1 MFTRF
6 KQSFIHCQEVAKQ
19 QDQSSK
25 LHEQSNETG
34 FALVD
39 ADLDT
44 KHQSKDKNETSNS
57 ITLKEEERNN
67 DADSQSSDK
76 VITWKKQS
84 KTQRVEEETRK
95 QSRSKLVRKG
105 KIKDSK
111 TSSGEIEDLDIQ
123 LEAETQVVPQEEA
136 ESQKASIPDR
146 AIKTTR
152 KLLQD
157 DLGNQEIA
165 LSSQENISSSPESVG
180 SNFSQDSKLQNIVK
194 ELSIEEENKAGKNS
208 ENSEVILRDIKTEDV
223 VAENRLAGISLNCQ
237 EEDNSLVGI
246 EEKVTSKTKRIIKT
260 KNKSQEDK
268 DTIVASM
275 STDDNKSIREDSI
288 QNVEEEMF
296 QNNEGK
302 EYTVKEN
309 EAAIKK
315 VTPEG
320 KGSKVQVKKSETS
333 DAEIQ
338 YLEKDEN
345 EDSTREKAIR
355 DSDDK
360 PSEVVDNKAS
370 LEGELKRKS
379 LKVKK
384 AAVKKEAEISDKML
398 HVKETDEKIQE
409 VIKPQSNKADKETKQ
424 SLKVP
429 IEQTVTDEPTK
440 EKSDA
445 FVDTAKENEN
455 RKKSRTKPIQ
465 VLGKEETVEAPSEEI
480 MEPVKEHQ
488 DEIVHPKATEN
499 ESLNSQT
506 GEKIQPLHK
515 EDDKLLDN
523 KDSLGRE
530 SKKGLKLKKRKIPT
544 KKEEEEEDTMMQDQ
558 NTDQDKQKTQKVQS
572 IITSN
577 KVPFF
582 HFVFNQ
588 FD

>member
-39 ADLDT
+39 ANLDT

-57 ITLKEEERNN
+57 ITLKQEESKN
-67 DADSQSSDK
+67 DADSQSSAK

-111 TSSGEIEDLDIQ
+111 TSSGGIEDLDIQ
-123 LEAETQVVPQEEA
+123 LEAETQVVPQEEV
-136 ESQKASIPDR
+136 ESQTASIPDR

-194 ELSIEEENKAGKNS
+194 ELSIEEENKA
-208 ENSEVILRDIKTEDV
+208 
-223 VAENRLAGISLNCQ
+223 LNCQ

-246 EEKVTSKTKRIIKT
+246 EEEVTSKTKRIIKT

-268 DTIVASM
+268 DTIVASI

-288 QNVEEEMF
+288 QNVEEIMF
-296 QNNEGK
+296 QNNEEK

-320 KGSKVQVKKSETS
+320 KDSKVKVKKSETS

-384 AAVKKEAEISDKML
+384 AVVKKEAEISDKML

-409 VIKPQSNKADKETKQ
+409 VTKPQSNKADKETKQ

>member
-1 MFTRF
+1 M
-6 KQSFIHCQEVAKQ
+6 AKQ

-34 FALVD
+34 FASVD
-39 ADLDT
+39 ANLDT

-57 ITLKEEERNN
+57 ITLKEEESKN
-67 DADSQSSDK
+67 DADSQSSAK

-123 LEAETQVVPQEEA
+123 LESETQVVPQEEA

-157 DLGNQEIA
+157 DLGNQEIV
-165 LSSQENISSSPESVG
+165 LLSQEKISSSLESIG
-180 SNFSQDSKLQNIVK
+180 SNFSEDSKLQNVVK
-194 ELSIEEENKAGKNS
+194 ELSIEKGNKAGKNS
-208 ENSEVILRDIKTEDV
+208 ENSEAILRDIKTEDV
-223 VAENRLAGISLNCQ
+223 VAENRLAGISLNSQ

-268 DTIVASM
+268 DTIVASISKVL

-309 EAAIKK
+309 KAVIKK

-320 KGSKVQVKKSETS
+320 KDSKVKVKKSETS
-333 DAEIQ
+333 DSEIQ
-338 YLEKDEN
+338 HWEKDEN
-345 EDSTREKAIR
+345 EDSTSDKAIE

-360 PSEVVDNKAS
+360 LSEVVDNKAS
-370 LEGELKRKS
+370 LEGELKRQS

-384 AAVKKEAEISDKML
+384 AVVKKKEAEISDKML

-409 VIKPQSNKADKETKQ
+409 VTKPQSNKADKETKQ

-455 RKKSRTKPIQ
+455 RKKSRTKPIK

-480 MEPVKEHQ
+480 LEPVKEHQ

>member
-19 QDQSSK
+19 QVQSSK

-39 ADLDT
+39 ANLDT

-136 ESQKASIPDR
+136 ESQTASIPDR

-288 QNVEEEMF
+288 QNVEEIMF
-296 QNNEGK
+296 QNNEEK

-320 KGSKVQVKKSETS
+320 KDSKVKVKKSETS

-384 AAVKKEAEISDKML
+384 AVVKKEAEISDKML

-558 NTDQDKQKTQKVQS
+558 NIDQDKQKTQKVQS

>member
-19 QDQSSK
+19 QVQSSK

-39 ADLDT
+39 ANLDT

-111 TSSGEIEDLDIQ
+111 TSSGGIEDLDIQ

-136 ESQKASIPDR
+136 ESQTASIPDR

-180 SNFSQDSKLQNIVK
+180 SNFSQDSKLQNVVK
-194 ELSIEEENKAGKNS
+194 ELSIEEGNKAGKNS

-288 QNVEEEMF
+288 QNVEEIMF
-296 QNNEGK
+296 QNNEEK

-384 AAVKKEAEISDKML
+384 AVVKKEAEISDKML

-558 NTDQDKQKTQKVQS
+558 NIDQDKQKTQKVQS

>member
-1 MFTRF
+1 M
-6 KQSFIHCQEVAKQ
+6 AKQ

-39 ADLDT
+39 ANLDT

-57 ITLKEEERNN
+57 ITLKEEEPNN
-67 DADSQSSDK
+67 DADSQSCDK

-123 LEAETQVVPQEEA
+123 LESETQVVPQEEA

-208 ENSEVILRDIKTEDV
+208 ENSEAILRDIKTEDV

-237 EEDNSLVGI
+237 EDNSLVGI

-268 DTIVASM
+268 DTIVASI

-288 QNVEEEMF
+288 QNVEEIMF
-296 QNNEGK
+296 QNNEEK

-320 KGSKVQVKKSETS
+320 KDSKVKVKKSETS

-384 AAVKKEAEISDKML
+384 AVVKKEAEISDKML

-409 VIKPQSNKADKETKQ
+409 VTKPQSNKADKETKQ

-506 GEKIQPLHK
+506 GEKIQPLHE

>member
-19 QDQSSK
+19 QVQSSK

-39 ADLDT
+39 ANLDT

-136 ESQKASIPDR
+136 ESQTASIPDR

-288 QNVEEEMF
+288 QNVEEIMF
-296 QNNEGK
+296 QNNEEK

-320 KGSKVQVKKSETS
+320 KDSKVKVKKSETS

-384 AAVKKEAEISDKML
+384 AVVKKEAEISDKML

-445 FVDTAKENEN
+445 FVDSAKENEN
-455 RKKSRTKPIQ
+455 RKKLITKPIK

-480 MEPVKEHQ
+480 LEPVKEHQ

>member
-19 QDQSSK
+19 QVQSSK

-39 ADLDT
+39 ANLDT

-136 ESQKASIPDR
+136 ESQTASIPDR

-288 QNVEEEMF
+288 QNVEEIMF
-296 QNNEGK
+296 QNNEEK

-384 AAVKKEAEISDKML
+384 AVVKKEAEISDKML

-558 NTDQDKQKTQKVQS
+558 NIDQDKQKTQKVQS

>member
-19 QDQSSK
+19 QVQSSK

-39 ADLDT
+39 ANLDT

-57 ITLKEEERNN
+57 ITLKQEESKN
-67 DADSQSSDK
+67 DADSQSSAN

-123 LEAETQVVPQEEA
+123 LEAESQVVPQEEA
-136 ESQKASIPDR
+136 ESQTASIPDR

-152 KLLQD
+152 KLQQD

-288 QNVEEEMF
+288 QNVEEIMF
-296 QNNEGK
+296 QNNEEK

-384 AAVKKEAEISDKML
+384 AVVKKEAEISDKML

-572 IITSN
+572 IIISN

>member
-19 QDQSSK
+19 QVQSSK

-39 ADLDT
+39 ANLDT

-136 ESQKASIPDR
+136 ESQTASIPDR

-288 QNVEEEMF
+288 QNVEEIMF
-296 QNNEGK
+296 QNNEEK

-320 KGSKVQVKKSETS
+320 KDSKVKVKKSETS

-370 LEGELKRKS
+370 LKGELKRKS

-384 AAVKKEAEISDKML
+384 AVVKKEAEISDKML

>member
-19 QDQSSK
+19 QVQSSK

-39 ADLDT
+39 ANLDT

-136 ESQKASIPDR
+136 ESQTASIPDR

-288 QNVEEEMF
+288 QNVEEIMF
-296 QNNEGK
+296 QNNEEK

-384 AAVKKEAEISDKML
+384 AVVKKEAEISDKML

-572 IITSN
+572 IIISN

>member
-19 QDQSSK
+19 QVQSSK

-39 ADLDT
+39 ANLDT

-136 ESQKASIPDR
+136 ESQTASIPDR

-288 QNVEEEMF
+288 QNVEEIMF
-296 QNNEGK
+296 QNNEEK

-384 AAVKKEAEISDKML
+384 AVVKKEAEISDKML

>member
-19 QDQSSK
+19 QVQSSK

-39 ADLDT
+39 ANLDT

-111 TSSGEIEDLDIQ
+111 TSSGGIEDLDIQ

-136 ESQKASIPDR
+136 ESQTASIPDR

-180 SNFSQDSKLQNIVK
+180 SNFSQDSKLQNVVK
-194 ELSIEEENKAGKNS
+194 ELSIEEGNKAGKNS

-288 QNVEEEMF
+288 QNVEEIMF
-296 QNNEGK
+296 QNNEEK

-320 KGSKVQVKKSETS
+320 KDSKVKVKKSETS

-384 AAVKKEAEISDKML
+384 AVVKKEAEISDKML

-558 NTDQDKQKTQKVQS
+558 NIDQDKQKTQKVQS

>member
-19 QDQSSK
+19 QVQSSK

-39 ADLDT
+39 ANLDT

-136 ESQKASIPDR
+136 ESQTASIPDR

-157 DLGNQEIA
+157 DFGNQEIV

-288 QNVEEEMF
+288 QNVEEIMF
-296 QNNEGK
+296 QNNEEK

-384 AAVKKEAEISDKML
+384 AVVKKEAEISDKML

>member
-1 MFTRF
+1 M
-6 KQSFIHCQEVAKQ
+6 
-19 QDQSSK
+19 
-25 LHEQSNETG
+25 G
-34 FALVD
+34 
-39 ADLDT
+39 
-44 KHQSKDKNETSNS
+44 
-57 ITLKEEERNN
+57 
-67 DADSQSSDK
+67 
-76 VITWKKQS
+76 KQS

-136 ESQKASIPDR
+136 ESQTASIPDR

-165 LSSQENISSSPESVG
+165 LLSQENISSSPESVG

-194 ELSIEEENKAGKNS
+194 ELSIEEENEAGKNS
-208 ENSEVILRDIKTEDV
+208 ENSEAILRDIKTEDV
-223 VAENRLAGISLNCQ
+223 VAENRLAGISLKCQ

-246 EEKVTSKTKRIIKT
+246 EEKLTSKTKRIIMT

-268 DTIVASM
+268 DTIVAII

-288 QNVEEEMF
+288 QNVEEIMF
-296 QNNEGK
+296 QNNEEK

-320 KGSKVQVKKSETS
+320 KDSKVQVKKSETS

-384 AAVKKEAEISDKML
+384 AVVKKEAEISDKML

-409 VIKPQSNKADKETKQ
+409 VTKPQSNKADKETKQ

-440 EKSDA
+440 EKPDA

-480 MEPVKEHQ
+480 LEPVKEHQ

-558 NTDQDKQKTQKVQS
+558 NIDQDKQKTQKVQS

-582 HFVFNQ
+582 HFVFN
-588 FD
+588 